1 MTTELPLFPLGTVL
15 LPRGRLPLRIFETR
29 YTDMVRRCMR
39 ENQPFGVVLISQGGE
54 VGQTSATH
62 AIGTTARIVD
72 FNALD
77 DGLLG
82 IQCLGERRFCVR
94 RGWRQPDG
102 LNIGEVDWLPD
113 WLAGDV
119 PVEVEP
125 LLALLKQNW
134 TELAPSFDNEAPNF
148 ADSVW
153 VCARLAQVL
162 PLPMPLRQQLLES
175 DSAEAALA
183 LLATVVKPEQ
193 PNA

>member
-54 VGQTSATH
+54 VGQLSATQ

-72 FNALD
+72 FSTLD

-82 IQCLGERRFCVR
+82 IQCLGERRFQLR
-94 RGWRQPDG
+94 RSWRQPDG
-102 LNIGEVDWLPD
+102 LNIGAVDWLPD
-113 WLAGDV
+113 WVADDV
-119 PVEVEP
+119 PAEVEP
-125 LLALLKQNW
+125 LVALLKQNW
-134 TELAPSFDNEAPNF
+134 DELAEHFGNEPPQFD
-148 ADSVW
+148 DSLW
-153 VCARLAQVL
+153 ICARLTQVL
-162 PLPMPLRQQLLES
+162 PLPLPLRQRLLES
-175 DSAEAALA
+175 DRVSEALA
-183 LLATVVKPEQ
+183 LLATLVKPEQ